1 VNETLQNLVALQKI
15 DQEIREQ
22 KSNSQKLEQE
32 VIEMEKSA
40 VNSQKEYD
48 RIIEQ
53 AEENQRKR
61 RQKERDLEVKETAL
75 KKYKGQLFQ
84 IKTNREYEAMLEEI
98 ATTETDIGL
107 LEEEILRL
115 MEEGEALNVTTQE
128 KKKQIDKEKEESQRV
143 VAEKR
148 KQIKALEEITN
159 KTESQRPEILEKLER
174 NIIVEYQ
181 KLLET
186 RQGLAMVTASDGV
199 CGGCYISMRPQMF
212 EELKRQM
219 FEELKRNEKI
229 FHCPSCNR
237 FLYWDHN
244 R

>member
-1 VNETLQNLVALQKI
+1 MNETLQNLVALQKI
-15 DQEIREQ
+15 DQKIREQ

-32 VIEMEKSA
+32 VTEMEKSA
-40 VNSQKEYD
+40 VKSQKEYD

-61 RQKERDLEVKETAL
+61 RQKERDLEAKEAAL

-98 ATTETDIGL
+98 STTETDIGL

-143 VAEKR
+143 VVEKR
-148 KQIKALEEITN
+148 KQIKVIEEITN

-186 RQGLAMVTASDGV
+186 RQGLAMVTARDGV
-199 CGGCYISMRPQMF
+199 CGGCYISMRP
-212 EELKRQM
+212 QM

>member
-1 VNETLQNLVALQKI
+1 MNETLQNLINLQKI
-15 DQEIREQ
+15 DREIGEQ
-22 KSNSQKLEQE
+22 KSNAERIKNE
-32 VIEMEKSA
+32 VSEREKSA
-40 VNSQKEYD
+40 VKSQEEYD
-48 RIIEQ
+48 RIVQ
-53 AEENQRKR
+53 LMDENKKTK
-61 RQKERDLEVKETAL
+61 RQKERDLEAKETAL

-98 ATTETDIGL
+98 ASTETDIGL

-115 MEEGEALNVTTQE
+115 MEEGEALNVTIQE
-128 KKKQIDKEKEESQRV
+128 KKKQIDKEKEESQQI
-143 VAEKR
+143 VAEK
-148 KQIKALEEITN
+148 KKEIAATEEIASQ
-159 KTESQRPEILEKLER
+159 KEAQRPEILDKLER
-174 NIIVEYQ
+174 NVIVEYQ

-186 RQGLAMVTASDGV
+186 RQGMAVVTAQKGV

-212 EELKRQM
+212 EELKR
-219 FEELKRNEKI
+219 EEKI

>member
-1 VNETLQNLVALQKI
+1 MNETLQNLIALQKI
-15 DQEIREQ
+15 DQEIRVQ
-22 KSNSQKLEQE
+22 KTNAQKLKQE
-32 VIEMEKSA
+32 VSEMEKSA
-40 VNSQKEYD
+40 VKSQEEYD
-48 RIIEQ
+48 RIVQQ
-53 AEENQRKR
+53 ADENQKER
-61 RQKERDLEVKETAL
+61 RQKERDLEAKEAAL

-115 MEEGEALNVTTQE
+115 MDQGETLAGTIQE
-128 KKKQIDKEKEESQRV
+128 KKKQIDKEKEESQRI

-148 KQIKALEEITN
+148 KEIEAIEAIASKKET
-159 KTESQRPEILEKLER
+159 QRPEILEKLEK

-186 RQGLAMVTASDGV
+186 RQGLAVVTAKDGV

-212 EELKRQM
+212 EELKQ
-219 FEELKRNEKI
+219 EEKL
-229 FHCPSCNR
+229 FHCQSCNR

>member
-40 VNSQKEYD
+40 VKSQKEYD

-61 RQKERDLEVKETAL
+61 RQKERDLEDKETAL

-98 ATTETDIGL
+98 ATAETDIGL

-115 MEEGEALNVTTQE
+115 MDEGEALNVTTQE
-128 KKKQIDKEKEESQRV
+128 KKKQIDKEKEESQKV

-148 KQIKALEEITN
+148 KQIKALEESTN

-212 EELKRQM
+212 EELKR
-219 FEELKRNEKI
+219 NEKI